1 MKELFEVILNSVNI
15 FRESQQS
22 IKVLIDKLIYISIE
36 ENKKYIDNKEI
47 IFFGAMEKINMSG
60 NKQKEIEIIKE
71 KEERKKRDKKE
82 IIVNWKNIALKEK
95 NNSTLEINKNLIC
108 ILTNQKTK
116 MKFQKQKEKINIK
129 RHNIK

>member
-1 MKELFEVILNSVNI
+1 MKELFKVILNSVNI

-82 IIVNWKNIALKEK
+82 IIVY
-95 NNSTLEINKNLIC
+95 
-108 ILTNQKTK
+108 
-116 MKFQKQKEKINIK
+116 
-129 RHNIK
+129 